1 MSDDDTFDAV
11 IVTTPI
17 EKGQGEAGPVDR
29 GFGATGIVKRFLV
42 NDFGSPEVI
51 RKAPGFTNQALCV
64 RSHRSSLV
72 SPTFKVRNRLRL
84 PSIPPR
90 ERQSCIR

>member
-29 GFGATGIVKRFLV
+29 GFGATG
-42 NDFGSPEVI
+42 
-51 RKAPGFTNQALCV
+51 
-64 RSHRSSLV
+64 HR
-72 SPTFKVRNRLRL
+72 
-84 PSIPPR
+84 
-90 ERQSCIR
+90 